1 MPVLYTL
8 RSAVA
13 GSSRIC
19 RQANNSNDSQSSIR
33 SNSNDQT
40 YDDGN
45 GSFVILNFK
54 KYPRVCD

>member
-8 RSAVA
+8 RSAVP

-19 RQANNSNDSQSSIR
+19 RQANTSNDSQSSIC

-40 YDDGN
+40 YDDGKRE
-45 GSFVILNFK
+45 FCNFEF
-54 KYPRVCD
+54 